1 MDPLL
6 IIVLVL
12 IILWATGAF
21 IFPVGSIVHLL
32 LVVILIVVLVRLL
45 RGQSL

>member
-6 IIVLVL
+6 IVI
-12 IILWATGAF
+12 
-21 IFPVGSIVHLL
+21 LL
-32 LVVILIVVLVRLL
+32 LVVLWGGGVYAVGNLAHLVVVLVRLL